1 MAPKGLDMPSG
12 ESKSK
17 AKAQQPA
24 LPDVGGLSVAHTSMF
39 FAVLSDMQRSF
50 GRVEAKVEALGTRID
65 SVEESIK
72 SLRGEIKDLR
82 DETHRD
88 IKELRDE
95 TQRDSKELR
104 QETRELHGRIDYIW
118 SWVKYG
124 AGFAAAVFVFASLP
138 DAARAFLISLISK

>member
-1 MAPKGLDMPSG
+1 MPSG

-17 AKAQQPA
+17 AEAQQPA

-50 GRVEAKVEALGTRID
+50 GRVEAKVEALGARID
-65 SVEESIK
+65 SVEESGEG
-72 SLRGEIKDLR
+72 LRY
-82 DETHRD
+82 ETQGD
-88 IKELRDE
+88 IKELR
-95 TQRDSKELR
+95 KERRRGLIY
-104 QETRELHGRIDYIW
+104 HIW
-118 SWVKYG
+118 GGVKYG